1 MFISQML
8 SFCYLGVILAVIAFV
23 YGFTSLRKRDRDT
36 ERYIAR
42 LESENRLLKDKV
54 ERLERKVKGDR
65 LVFTISLDNE

>member
-1 MFISQML
+1 MIISQML
-8 SFCYLGVILAVIAFV
+8 SFCYLGVILSVIAFV
-23 YGFTSLRKRDRDT
+23 HGFTSLRKRDSET

-54 ERLERKVKGDR
+54 DRLERKVKGDR